1 MALSGVWPAGWSSQ
15 AGGHYAAPWA
25 GLPLVDLSWP
35 LFVRA
40 APMPL
45 FLEPVSNIAT
55 GGPLSINL
63 AGILPERVGPL
74 PINAVHRLEISA
86 DERPCMLGEIFHAS
100 GRAADG
106 VIECRGDFSR
116 VHFLAAGMAQ
126 GHVVVRGTIGRHAAE
141 GMTGGRLDVQ
151 GDAGD
156 WLAAELAGGR
166 VRIAGRAGD
175 NVCGSRPGSEHG
187 MQGGLVVVSG
197 DVGCLAGG
205 RMRRGL
211 LAVGGAC
218 GEAVG
223 FELRSG
229 TLVVGGTVGRQPG
242 LGMRRG
248 SIVCLADRP
257 TIPACFR
264 RVTAWTPPFLPVLFR
279 RLARARFQPA
289 TRMPVRWR
297 QWHGDLLEGCRGEIL
312 HPDSP

>member
-1 MALSGVWPAGWSSQ
+1 MLP
-15 AGGHYAAPWA
+15 PWA

-126 GHVVVRGTIGRHAAE
+126 GHVVVRGTIGRHAAA

-223 FELRSG
+223 F
-229 TLVVGGTVGRQPG
+229 
-242 LGMRRG
+242 
-248 SIVCLADRP
+248 
-257 TIPACFR
+257 
-264 RVTAWTPPFLPVLFR
+264 
-279 RLARARFQPA
+279 
-289 TRMPVRWR
+289 
-297 QWHGDLLEGCRGEIL
+297 
-312 HPDSP
+312 